1 MQTITMFKGNVR
13 VRGEDGNKIFIEHV
27 HVRYIGVTVRVHSFT
42 IINFRVN
49 FPWNVGN
56 FRPRLKKGPKAFW
69 VVITIGADFV
79 HVFNSTVTQH
89 AFDGRAEAF
98 KLIS

>member
-27 HVRYIGVTVRVHSFT
+27 RYIGVTVRVHSFT
-42 IINFRVN
+42 IVYFRGN
-49 FPWNVGN
+49 FPWDVGN
-56 FRPRLKKGPKAFW
+56 FKPRLKKISKAFW

-79 HVFNSTVTQH
+79 HVIKSNVTQH
-89 AFDGRAEAF
+89 AFDGRAV
-98 KLIS
+98 S

>member
-1 MQTITMFKGNVR
+1 MFKGNVR

-27 HVRYIGVTVRVHSFT
+27 RYITVRAHSFT
-42 IINFRVN
+42 IIYFRGN

-79 HVFNSTVTQH
+79 HVFKSTVTQH

-98 KLIS
+98 KLIP